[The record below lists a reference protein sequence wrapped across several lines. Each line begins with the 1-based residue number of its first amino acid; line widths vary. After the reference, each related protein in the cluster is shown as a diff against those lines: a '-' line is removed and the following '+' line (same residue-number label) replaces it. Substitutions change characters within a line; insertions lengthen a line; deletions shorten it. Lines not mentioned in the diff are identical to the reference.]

1 MADRCHGCAADVGD
15 VVVADAHTSGRA
27 LLQAADILVC
37 AVRSA
42 DLAGPAIAG
51 LLADY
56 PGCAAVA
63 ALVPRDDDPLCRRV
77 IDAIVDRVRELTWE
91 SR

>member
-1 MADRCHGCAADVGD
+1 MAERCAGCAAEVGD

-37 AVRSA
+37 AVGSA
-42 DLAGPAIAG
+42 ELAGPAIAR

-56 PGCAAVA
+56 PGCAVVA
-63 ALVPRDDDPLCRRV
+63 ALVSRDDDPLCRRV
-77 IDAIVDRVRELTWE
+77 IDAVVDRVRELTWE
-91 SR
+91 AR